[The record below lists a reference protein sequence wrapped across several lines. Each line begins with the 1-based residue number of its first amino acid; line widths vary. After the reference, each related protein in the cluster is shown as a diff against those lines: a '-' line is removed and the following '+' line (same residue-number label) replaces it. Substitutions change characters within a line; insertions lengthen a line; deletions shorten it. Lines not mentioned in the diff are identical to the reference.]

1 MMRRSLLYN
10 LHGHQ
15 IKPDV
20 EVSADRFVEVYRSKY
35 GKVSVIGFDG
45 GSVLLLTSNCSM
57 QVRIYKI
64 SGVSEESKKWIA
76 ENYECDA
83 EGSWFCPGKYPPG
96 LKPFLDTKKDFRQLE
111 DFNRQ
116 DRDDEY
122 QKKYF
127 ENLQNP
133 EAARRAAL
141 ERDRQAQQQQPP
153 PKAKVAATPPL
164 PQVEIDEEELA
175 RRKDRMY
182 NTWEDNDATTRM
194 WQIISD
200 GRINDLQKWLAVAP
214 EVAFLRSRDGRG
226 PMFWA
231 YEQRNEDITKILL
244 KAGVPNTDR
253 DAQGKTPVDLLD

>member
-10 LHGHQ
+10 LHGHK
-15 IKPDV
+15 IKPGV
-20 EVSADRFVEVYRSKY
+20 EVSEDRFVEVYRSKY
-35 GKVSVIGFDG
+35 GKV
-45 GSVLLLTSNCSM
+45 
-57 QVRIYKI
+57 RIYKI
-64 SGVSEESKKWIA
+64 SGVSEESKQWIA
-76 ENYECDA
+76 QNYECDA

-96 LKPFLDTKKDFRQLE
+96 LKAFLDTKKDFRQLE

-133 EAARRAAL
+133 ESARRTAL
-141 ERDRQAQQQQPP
+141 ERERLQS
-153 PKAKVAATPPL
+153 KANDHTPPV
-164 PQVEIDEEELA
+164 PVVVDEQELA
-175 RRKDRMY
+175 RRKELMY
-182 NTWEDNDATTRM
+182 NTWEDSDATTRM
-194 WQIISD
+194 WQIIKD
-200 GRINDLQKWLAVAP
+200 DRQKELIAWLVVEP
-214 EVAFLRSRDGRG
+214 EVAYLRSRDGRG

-244 KAGVPNTDR
+244 KAGVPNSDR